1 MHHSQEMEDKGLQN
15 AGEQGKNA
23 NNCGKLDHG
32 I

>member
-1 MHHSQEMEDKGLQN
+1 MHHSWEMGDKGLQN

-23 NNCGKLDHG
+23 NSYGNLDHG